1 MLLFNGS
8 NQYGKAFILDTSIHP
23 MLLLNNNL
31 YFWKL
36 LSYNDFIRILHMMSE
51 GYVVGRGMSS
61 AKNIT
66 CRDWRC
72 CGHRK
77 HSLTRINRINYTSVI
92 RDT

>member
-1 MLLFNGS
+1 M
-8 NQYGKAFILDTSIHP
+8 YILK
-23 MLLLNNNL
+23 NNL